1 MTERSKFFCEKATC
15 TVNGWV
21 FANILRFLQ
30 HHKERKI
37 ANKEITITTIAIN
50 HPVARWILNG
60 VEEGWRRYRM
70 VFDDLLGTP
79 RTFRWKL
86 LSVLFS
92 GSWIIKGEKK
102 RVSAQSK
109 SDPWTLYLYAMK
121 SPATENYLL
130 RLGKF
135 LDFMNLKGCI
145 DYRSPSWSLNEISNS
160 LLLIIALDPNKWR

>member
-60 VEEGWRRYRM
+60 VEEG
-70 VFDDLLGTP
+70 
-79 RTFRWKL
+79 
-86 LSVLFS
+86 
-92 GSWIIKGEKK
+92 
-102 RVSAQSK
+102 
-109 SDPWTLYLYAMK
+109 
-121 SPATENYLL
+121 
-130 RLGKF
+130 
-135 LDFMNLKGCI
+135 
-145 DYRSPSWSLNEISNS
+145 
-160 LLLIIALDPNKWR
+160 